1 MRKRIIIGVSIIAV
15 IAVATSL
22 IVLFHQTSNEKESV
36 GASLLLEP
44 MWNRRNRRR
53 SKQTRCHSPSLAL
66 IPKQTPSKSQKD
78 PNRRSS
84 DGWTLGGDFRQIVS
98 FPIDMD
104 TVFGSPLTRRTIC
117 KATPLPCFGE
127 MGRHNPLGG
136 NDSTEYYEPQDGSG
150 DGSQIVWQSST
161 INTVDQTGYD
171 NWQIQIWD
179 KSSSS
184 SKVLGSAEEL
194 NGTNATPQTYG
205 EIVPTANDDHVYF
218 ASNIKIN
225 GKWQESVLSWSLK
238 SAETQ
243 DKANIID
250 SGNFP
255 PLLKRRHL
263 CRLSQTENQQI
274 QSLFQADAKRRTYIV
289 YGLSHVVGEC
299 EMGHIRS
306 LGPQRLQSRQFFR
319 WHHQQRQLH
328 WPSVR

>member
-78 PNRRSS
+78 PNQRSS
-84 DGWTLGGDFRQIVS
+84 RMAGRWEAISVKSYPSRSTWIPYSD
-98 FPIDMD
+98 P
-104 TVFGSPLTRRTIC
+104 PLTRRTIC

-255 PLLKRRHL
+255 ATTQKASSMPAQPDRKPAN
-263 CRLSQTENQQI
+263 SKPI
-274 QSLFQADAKRRTYIV
+274 
-289 YGLSHVVGEC
+289 
-299 EMGHIRS
+299 
-306 LGPQRLQSRQFFR
+306 
-319 WHHQQRQLH
+319 
-328 WPSVR
+328 PS

>member
-84 DGWTLGGDFRQIVS
+84 RMAGRWEAISVKSYPSRSTWIPYSD
-98 FPIDMD
+98 P
-104 TVFGSPLTRRTIC
+104 PLTRRTIC

-205 EIVPTANDDHVYF
+205 RLCPQPTMIM
-218 ASNIKIN
+218 STSPQISKSTEN
-225 GKWQESVLSWSLK
+225 GKNLSCHG
-238 SAETQ
+238 A
-243 DKANIID
+243 
-250 SGNFP
+250 
-255 PLLKRRHL
+255 
-263 CRLSQTENQQI
+263 
-274 QSLFQADAKRRTYIV
+274 
-289 YGLSHVVGEC
+289 
-299 EMGHIRS
+299 
-306 LGPQRLQSRQFFR
+306 
-319 WHHQQRQLH
+319 
-328 WPSVR
+328 

>member
-1 MRKRIIIGVSIIAV
+1 
-15 IAVATSL
+15 
-22 IVLFHQTSNEKESV
+22 
-36 GASLLLEP
+36 
-44 MWNRRNRRR
+44 
-53 SKQTRCHSPSLAL
+53 
-66 IPKQTPSKSQKD
+66 
-78 PNRRSS
+78 
-84 DGWTLGGDFRQIVS
+84 
-98 FPIDMD
+98 
-104 TVFGSPLTRRTIC
+104 
-117 KATPLPCFGE
+117 

-205 EIVPTANDDHVYF
+205 KIVPTANDDHVYF

-255 PLLKRRHL
+255 ATTQKASSMPAQPDRKPAN
-263 CRLSQTENQQI
+263 SKPI
-274 QSLFQADAKRRTYIV
+274 
-289 YGLSHVVGEC
+289 
-299 EMGHIRS
+299 
-306 LGPQRLQSRQFFR
+306 
-319 WHHQQRQLH
+319 
-328 WPSVR
+328 PS